1 MSQDERRPPP
11 EAYQHH
17 RAFVG
22 QPQRYDVAA
31 ASQFALLFLLGLREQ
46 HRVLDFGCGSLR
58 LGRLLIPYLAP
69 ERYFGVEPETRLVKA
84 GFAEE
89 LGQDARALKRPR
101 FDDNAD
107 WRVDGFGERFDFI
120 IAQSV
125 FSHAGA
131 RPTAKG
137 LKAFADALAPGGLI
151 VANWLLG
158 HETEGAPV
166 ETADWVYPECVEFLP
181 DRIAR
186 LAEAAGLKTAPCPW
200 PHPELHWFVMAR
212 EAADL
217 PSRERM
223 RALQVGPPAW

>member
-1 MSQDERRPPP
+1 MSQDEQRPPQ
-11 EAYQHH
+11 EAYWHH

-31 ASQFALLFLLGLREQ
+31 ASQFALLFLLGLREH

-58 LGRLLIPYLAP
+58 LGRLLIPYLASG
-69 ERYFGVEPETRLVKA
+69 RYFGIEPETRLVEA

-89 LGQDARALKRPR
+89 LGQDARTLKRPR

-107 WRVDGFGERFDFI
+107 YDVGVFGERFDFI

-131 RPTAKG
+131 GPTARG
-137 LKAFADALAPGGLI
+137 LKAFAGNLAPGGLI

-158 HETEGAPV
+158 HETRGAPV
-166 ETADWVYPECVEFLP
+166 ETAGWVYPECVEFLP
-181 DRIAR
+181 GRILQ
-186 LAEAAGLKTAPCPW
+186 LAEAAGLKTAACPW

-212 EAADL
+212 NEADL
-217 PSRERM
+217 PGRERM
-223 RALQVGPPAW
+223 RALQVGPPSW

>member
-1 MSQDERRPPP
+1 MSQDEQRPPL
-11 EAYQHH
+11 EAYSHH

-22 QPQRYDVAA
+22 QPRRYDVAA
-31 ASQFALLFLLGLREQ
+31 ASQFALLFFLGLREH

-58 LGRLLIPYLAP
+58 LGRLLIPYLAAG
-69 ERYFGVEPETRLVKA
+69 RYFGIEPETRLVEA

-107 WRVDGFGERFDFI
+107 YDVGVFAERFDFI

-131 RPTAKG
+131 GPTAKG
-137 LKAFADALAPGGLI
+137 LKSFADQLAPGGLI

-158 HETEGAPV
+158 HETRGAPV

-181 DRIAR
+181 GRIAA
-186 LAEAAGLKTAPCPW
+186 LAEGAGLKTAACPW

-212 EAADL
+212 DEADL
-217 PSRERM
+217 PSRERL
-223 RALQVGPPAW
+223 RALQIGPPTW

>member
-1 MSQDERRPPP
+1 MSQDGRRPPP
-11 EAYQHH
+11 EAYHHH

-22 QPQRYDVAA
+22 QPRRYDVAA
-31 ASQFALLFLLGLREQ
+31 ASQFALLFLLGLREH

-58 LGRLLIPYLAP
+58 LGRLLIPYLLP
-69 ERYFGVEPETRLVKA
+69 DRYCGIEPETRLVEA

-89 LGQDARALKRPR
+89 LGHDARGLKRPR

-107 WRVDGFGERFDFI
+107 FRVDGFGERFDFI
-120 IAQSV
+120 MAQSV

-131 RPTAKG
+131 GPTARG
-137 LKAFADALAPGGLI
+137 LAAFADALAPGGLI

-158 HETEGAPV
+158 HETRGAPV
-166 ETADWVYPECVEFLP
+166 ETAGWVYPECVEFLP
-181 DRIAR
+181 ERIIG

-212 EAADL
+212 TVEDL
-217 PSRERM
+217 PDRERL
-223 RALQVGPPAW
+223 RALQIGPPAW